1 MKWTMTQECTASWSL
16 RPKKRTPETV
26 KNTEYKIDLDFD
38 VIYTKHMLIYL
49 KIIYLF
55 FFLQNI
61 IFVHDPLETKQ
72 CRGFGFE
79 NMDDV

>member
-1 MKWTMTQECTASWSL
+1 MMKYEINYDSRMYCL
-16 RPKKRTPETV
+16 LKPPPKKRTPETV

-55 FFLQNI
+55 FFYK
-61 IFVHDPLETKQ
+61 T
-72 CRGFGFE
+72 
-79 NMDDV
+79 